1 MVRQKRY
8 ETSSDAARERK
19 VASKF
24 AQALSKKYGSSG
36 GPRFGSIKARP
47 GAPFDYYITGE
58 ESGHHKKSKAKL
70 LLEVKCRK
78 NESKKWPTYLISA
91 QKIILLKSIGAGAGI
106 KAGLAVQFTD
116 GIFFF
121 DISSA
126 DLTSIP
132 IEIAGRTDR
141 KDELDL
147 EPCFMIPI
155 SMFKKVC

>member
-1 MVRQKRY
+1 MARRPTY
-8 ETSSDAARERK
+8 ETAADTSREWK

-24 AQALSKKYGSSG
+24 AQAVSKRLASTRGSCLV
-36 GPRFGSIKARP
+36 PIKAQP
-47 GAPFDYYITGE
+47 KAPFDYYIATSFSSE
-58 ESGHHKKSKAKL
+58 NKIKL
-70 LLEVKCRK
+70 LLEIKCRK
-78 NESKKWPTYLISA
+78 NESKKWPTLLISA

-106 KAGLAVQFTD
+106 RTGLAVQFAD

-126 DLTSIP
+126 DLTEIP

-141 KDELDL
+141 KDDMDL